1 MLFNKENKGGTEL
14 TGLLGFLDKSTNF
27 SIWKPWILLSVR
39 VIKAAVGE
47 ALYAKAETH
56 YLSDSYQVATPEVT
70 GETPVGDT
78 PEEPTYTNE
87 QLDELV
93 HKMQLANALFAYV
106 RIIPTLDAGHSNS
119 GRSRALGSD
128 VKALTAIEA
137 YKDESNIQSLG
148 YEALEDLIQYA
159 EKMKFTEW
167 TEFLNKNKVSTLL
180 IQSREVFDQYF
191 RLDSARM
198 FYALIPMLHDVQRN
212 EIASRISDDQAA
224 EMLTAEK
231 ADPETDETKKLVDVL
246 TKYVRPV
253 MVYGTLIKAL
263 NRLPVE
269 IFPEGLLQTQIVGTV
284 KEKKTATEEA
294 RKSMLASMK
303 EDMELACKKL
313 EDALSALN
321 GTTETDVY
329 VSVPHEMGKG
339 FGF

>member
-56 YLSDSYQVATPEVT
+56 YLSDSYQVATPE
-70 GETPVGDT
+70 GDT
-78 PEEPTYTNE
+78 PEYTNE

-167 TEFLNKNKVSTLL
+167 TDFLAKNKVSTLL

-212 EIASRISDDQAA
+212 EIKSRISDDQVAA
-224 EMLTAEK
+224 MLEAEK
-231 ADPETDETKKLVDVL
+231 ADPQNEETKKLVDIL
-246 TKYVRPV
+246 TNYVRPV

-263 NRLPVE
+263 NRLPIE
-269 IFPEGLLQTQIVGTV
+269 IFPEGLLHTQIVGTV

-294 RKSMLASMK
+294 RKSMLASMNG
-303 EDMELACKKL
+303 DMELACKKL
-313 EDALSALN
+313 EDALSVLN